1 MYKFPIIVFEGIEGS
16 GKSFH
21 INNIQKHLK
30 KKKIKFIKFREPGGS
45 KNSEKIRN
53 LILNKSSNY
62 KNLTDLLMYMAAR
75 NENFHSI
82 IKKYYKKKVILID
95 RFVDSTLAYQ
105 HYGMGLDKKLI
116 VYLNR
121 VILKN
126 IKPNFTFLNIVNM
139 KNLKYRIN
147 NRRKNR
153 YDLFNIKFYNKV
165 QKGFIKL
172 SKNKKNYMIINSNL
186 NILENKKKIINKI
199 NSLLSI

>member
-1 MYKFPIIVFEGIEGS
+1 MYKFPIIVFEGIEGT

-21 INNIQKHLK
+21 IKNIQKYFI
-30 KKKIKFIKFREPGGS
+30 KKKIKFVKFREPGGS

-53 LILNKSSNY
+53 FILNNKSNY
-62 KNLTDLLMYMAAR
+62 KGLTDLFMYMASR
-75 NENFHSI
+75 NENYHNI

-95 RFVDSTLAYQ
+95 RFTDSTLAYQ
-105 HYGMGLDKKLI
+105 HYGMGIDKKLI
-116 VYLNR
+116 LNLNKI
-121 VILKN
+121 ILKK
-126 IKPNFTFLNIVNM
+126 IKPNFTFVNTVNM

-153 YDLFNIKFYNKV
+153 YDKFNTKFYNKV

-186 NILENKKKIINKI
+186 NILENKIKIINKI
-199 NSLLSI
+199 KSLILI

>member
-21 INNIQKHLK
+21 INNIQKYFI

-53 LILNKSSNY
+53 FILNNNSNY
-62 KNLTDLLMYMAAR
+62 KGLTDLFMYMAAR
-75 NENFHSI
+75 NENYHNI

-95 RFVDSTLAYQ
+95 RFTDSTLAYQ
-105 HYGMGLDKKLI
+105 HYGMGIDKKLI
-116 VYLNR
+116 LNLNKI
-121 VILKN
+121 ILKK
-126 IKPNFTFLNIVNM
+126 IKPNFTFVNTVNM

-153 YDLFNIKFYNKV
+153 YDKFNIKFYNKV

-186 NILENKKKIINKI
+186 SILENKIKIINKVK
-199 NSLLSI
+199 SLILI